1 MKEKYGFVYIWR
13 DKKHKRFYV
22 GCHWGTVDDNYVCS
36 SNWMRRSY
44 RRRPQDFK
52 RRIVSVITTS
62 RTDLLI
68 EEGKWLS
75 LISDNLLGIKYYNLR
90 NSTCNHWTAD
100 EDKRLSIGEKISQSV
115 KAHRNTPEGQANYLA
130 GIEKKRGRKQ
140 SPEDIAKR
148 AAGIKQAMA
157 VKYPIEQRQ
166 QRSIKGS
173 EEHSQKLSNA
183 SNRRWAK
190 PDAKV
195 KQAEMTRALHL
206 GKQHRLGQINT
217 PEHREKISAANKG
230 RKLTN
235 ERRQQMSE
243 VRKGKPMPAGFKEQQ
258 SIRIKEMWA
267 KRRAGLL
274 PMPNYNA
281 VN

>member
-1 MKEKYGFVYIWR
+1 MKQKYGFVYIWR
-13 DKKHKRFYV
+13 DRKHNRYYI
-22 GCHWGTVDDNYVCS
+22 GCHWGVEDDGYICS
-36 SNWMRRSY
+36 SPWLLHAYS
-44 RRRPQDFK
+44 RRPEDFK
-52 RRIVSVITTS
+52 RRILQRTTN
-62 RTDLLI
+62 RQETFLA
-68 EEGKWLS
+68 EQNWLQ
-75 LISDNLLGIKYYNLR
+75 LVKDDELRVRYYNL
-90 NSTCNHWTAD
+90 HKHVAD
-100 EDKRLSIGEKISQSV
+100 YWHQYEDKRLSIGEKISQSV

-148 AAGIKQAMA
+148 TAGIKQAMA

-190 PDAKV
+190 PDAKA
-195 KQAEMTRALHL
+195 KQAEISKALHL
-206 GKQHRLGQINT
+206 GKHHRLGQINT

-230 RKLTN
+230 RKLTD
-235 ERRQQMSE
+235 EQRQQMSE

-267 KRRAGLL
+267 KRRAGLF

-281 VN
+281 VK

>member
-1 MKEKYGFVYIWR
+1 MKQKYGFVYIWR
-13 DKKHKRFYV
+13 DRKHNRYYI
-22 GCHWGTVDDNYVCS
+22 GCHWGVEDDGYICS
-36 SNWMRRSY
+36 SPWLLRAYS
-44 RRRPQDFK
+44 RRPEDFK
-52 RRIVSVITTS
+52 RRILQRTTN
-62 RTDLLI
+62 RQETFLAEQNWLQLI
-68 EEGKWLS
+68 RDGELKVR
-75 LISDNLLGIKYYNLR
+75 YYNL
-90 NSTCNHWTAD
+90 HKHVAD
-100 EDKRLSIGEKISQSV
+100 YWHQYEDKRLSIGEKISQSV
-115 KAHRNTPEGQANYLA
+115 KAHRETPEGQANYLA

-148 AAGIKQAMA
+148 AAGLKQAMA
-157 VKYPIEQRQ
+157 VKYPMEQRQ

-173 EEHSQKLSNA
+173 EEHSQKLSEA
-183 SNRRWAK
+183 SKRRWDK
-190 PDAKV
+190 PDAKA
-195 KQAEMTRALHL
+195 KQAEISRDLHL

-217 PEHREKISAANKG
+217 LEHREKISAANKG
-230 RKLTN
+230 RKLTDQ
-235 ERRQQMSE
+235 RRQQMSE

>member
-1 MKEKYGFVYIWR
+1 MKQKYGFVYIWR
-13 DKKHKRFYV
+13 DRKHNRYYI
-22 GCHWGTVDDNYVCS
+22 GCHWGVEDDGYICS
-36 SNWMRRSY
+36 SPWLLRAYS
-44 RRRPQDFK
+44 RRPEDFK
-52 RRIVSVITTS
+52 RRILQRTTN
-62 RTDLLI
+62 RQETFLAEQNWLQLI
-68 EEGKWLS
+68 R
-75 LISDNLLGIKYYNLR
+75 DNELKVRYYNL
-90 NSTCNHWTAD
+90 HKHVAD
-100 EDKRLSIGEKISQSV
+100 YWHQYEDKRLSIGEKISQSV
-115 KAHRNTPEGQANYLA
+115 KAHRETPEGQANYLA

-140 SPEDIAKR
+140 SSEDIAKR
-148 AAGIKQAMA
+148 AAGLKQAMA
-157 VKYPIEQRQ
+157 VKYPMEQRQ

-173 EEHSQKLSNA
+173 EEHSQKLSEA
-183 SNRRWAK
+183 SKRRWAK
-190 PDAKV
+190 PDAKA
-195 KQAEMTRALHL
+195 KQAEISRDLHL

-230 RKLTN
+230 RKLTDQQ
-235 ERRQQMSE
+235 RQQMSE

>member
-1 MKEKYGFVYIWR
+1 MKQKYGFVYIWR
-13 DKKHKRFYV
+13 DRKHNRYYV
-22 GCHWGTVDDNYVCS
+22 GCHWGVEDDGYVS
-36 SNWMRRSY
+36 SSPWLMRAYKRRST
-44 RRRPQDFK
+44 DFK
-52 RRIVSVITTS
+52 RRILQRTTS
-62 RTDLLI
+62 RQDTFLA
-68 EEGKWLS
+68 EQKWLQ
-75 LISDNLLGIKYYNLR
+75 LIKDDELKVRYYNL
-90 NSTCNHWTAD
+90 NKHVAD
-100 EDKRLSIGEKISQSV
+100 YWHQYEDKRLSIGEKISQSV

-148 AAGIKQAMA
+148 AASIKQAMA

-230 RKLTN
+230 RKLTDQQ
-235 ERRQQMSE
+235 RQQMSE

>member
-1 MKEKYGFVYIWR
+1 MDIFAALRGYCA
-13 DKKHKRFYV
+13 H
-22 GCHWGTVDDNYVCS
+22 TVDGQKILNVAS
-36 SNWMRRSY
+36 FSVLPTVKKLFLAEQNWL
-44 RRRPQDFK
+44 Q
-52 RRIVSVITTS
+52 
-62 RTDLLI
+62 LI
-68 EEGKWLS
+68 RDEELKVR
-75 LISDNLLGIKYYNLR
+75 YYNLQK
-90 NSTCNHWTAD
+90 HVAD
-100 EDKRLSIGEKISQSV
+100 YWHQYEDKRLSIGEKISKSV

-148 AAGIKQAMA
+148 AAGLKQAMA
-157 VKYPIEQRQ
+157 VKYPVEQRQ

-173 EEHSQKLSNA
+173 EEHSQKLSEA
-183 SNRRWAK
+183 SKRRWAK
-190 PDAKV
+190 PDAKA
-195 KQAEMTRALHL
+195 KQAEITRDLHL

-230 RKLTN
+230 RKLTDQ
-235 ERRQQMSE
+235 RRQQMSE

>member
-1 MKEKYGFVYIWR
+1 MKQKYGFVYIWR
-13 DKKHKRFYV
+13 DRKHNRYYV
-22 GCHWGTVDDNYVCS
+22 GCHWGVEDDGYVS
-36 SNWMRRSY
+36 SSPWLMRAYKRRST
-44 RRRPQDFK
+44 DFK
-52 RRIVSVITTS
+52 RRILQRTTS
-62 RTDLLI
+62 RQDTFLA
-68 EEGKWLS
+68 EQKWLQ
-75 LISDNLLGIKYYNLR
+75 LIKDDELKVRYYNL
-90 NSTCNHWTAD
+90 NKHVAD
-100 EDKRLSIGEKISQSV
+100 YWHQYEDKRLSIGEKISQSV
-115 KAHRNTPEGQANYLA
+115 KAHRNTPEGQTNYLA

-140 SPEDIAKR
+140 SPENIAKR

-217 PEHREKISAANKG
+217 HEHREKISAANKG
-230 RKLTN
+230 RKLTDQQ
-235 ERRQQMSE
+235 RQQMSE

-267 KRRAGLL
+267 KRKAGLL
-274 PMPNYNA
+274 PMPNYNT

>member
-13 DKKHKRFYV
+13 DRKHKRYYV
-22 GCHWGTVDDNYVCS
+22 GCHWGNENDGYICS

-44 RRRPQDFK
+44 KRRPQDFK
-52 RRIVSVITTS
+52 RRVVSIVTTS
-62 RTDLLI
+62 RADLLV
-68 EEGKWLS
+68 EEGKWLN
-75 LISDNLLGIKYYNLR
+75 LINEDLLGVRYYNLR
-90 NSTCNHWTAD
+90 NCPNNHWTAD

-140 SPEDIAKR
+140 SPEVIAKR
-148 AAGIKQAMA
+148 TASIKETMA
-157 VKYPIEQRQ
+157 VKFPIEERK

-173 EEHSQKLSNA
+173 EEHSQKLSDA

-190 PDAKV
+190 PNAKI
-195 KQAEMTRALHL
+195 KQAEITRKMHI

-230 RKLTN
+230 RKLTD
-235 ERRQQMSE
+235 EQRQRASE
-243 VRKGKPMPAGFKEQQ
+243 IRKGKPMPTGFKEQQ

-267 KRRAGLL
+267 KRKAGLL
-274 PMPNYNA
+274 LMPNYNK